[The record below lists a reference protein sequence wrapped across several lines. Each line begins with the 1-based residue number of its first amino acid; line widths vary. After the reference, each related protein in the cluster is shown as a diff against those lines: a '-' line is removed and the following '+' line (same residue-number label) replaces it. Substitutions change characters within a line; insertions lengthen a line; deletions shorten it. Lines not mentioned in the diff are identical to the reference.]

1 MTASATIEHATAIR
15 DWGYCIVPDLIPGP
29 RCQEIADSVR
39 HTVDRLSGTY
49 PCPENIGFVPGL
61 INHDQ
66 SFAEHLAAPLLLNLC
81 EELLGHN
88 IRITFTS
95 AIINHPGNQR
105 GDWHADWPFNQKNAG
120 HVPAPYPDRIMH
132 LTTLWMITDFTTD
145 NGATLIVPRSHLD
158 STNPTAADWNG
169 PTDQPFNAERPVEG
183 AAGSVLVMDSRLW
196 HATAPNQTEADR
208 VALAVR
214 YGPWWLNTEILRP
227 GSTTRQQMV
236 DEPDLT
242 DNQVPS
248 LPRDVYDRLPGNVQP
263 LYRHWIEP

>member
-1 MTASATIEHATAIR
+1 MTATDLATAIR
-15 DWGYCIVPDLIPGP
+15 DRGYCIVPDVIPGP
-29 RCQEIADSVR
+29 RCEDSTHSVR
-39 HTVDRLSGTY
+39 HTVDRLAGTH

-66 SFAEHLAAPLLLNLC
+66 SFAESLASPVLLNLC
-81 EELLGHN
+81 EEILGHN

-105 GDWHADWPFNQKNAG
+105 GDRHPDWPFKQKNPG
-120 HVPAPYPDRIMH
+120 HAPAPYLDRIMH
-132 LTTLWMITDFTTD
+132 LTTLWMITEFTSD
-145 NGATLIVPRSHLD
+145 NGAMLIVTHSHLE
-158 STNPTAADWNG
+158 SINPTSADWDG
-169 PTDQPFNAERPVEG
+169 PTDQPFNTEQTAVG
-183 AAGSVLVMDSRLW
+183 TAGSVLVIDSRMW
-196 HATAPNQTEADR
+196 HATAPNTDR

-242 DNQVPS
+242 DNQVLS
-248 LPRDVYDRLPGNVQP
+248 LPRDVYDRLPRNVQP